1 MVMIALCVR
10 HAAPRLAALAALTLI
25 GACGGDT
32 ARNFGFTRDPPDEFQ
47 VTTRAPLSM
56 PPSLNDLPTP
66 RPGATRPQEVSQ
78 RQAAEAALAPS
89 GVLAGS
95 RAAARRSSAESAL
108 LSQAG
113 PAANDD
119 IRRRVDE
126 ESLRLDRTDRGLM
139 DRLMFWREP
148 DPPGTP
154 VDARRESQRLRENA
168 ALGREATEGE
178 TPVIQPERAQ
188 NPMARTWQALIG
200 TGGLLNPSR

>member
-1 MVMIALCVR
+1 MCPRRAPL
-10 HAAPRLAALAALTLI
+10 AAPPLAALATLLALSGC
-25 GACGGDT
+25 GADT

-56 PPSLNDLPTP
+56 PPSLTELPTP
-66 RPGATRPQEVSQ
+66 RPGAVRPQELTQ

-89 GVLAGS
+89 AALGTGRGS
-95 RAAARRSSAESAL
+95 RPSSGESAL

-113 PAANDD
+113 PSSADD

-126 ESLRLDRTDRGLM
+126 ESLRLERTDRRLV

-154 VDARRESQRLRENA
+154 VDANREARRLRENS
-168 ALGREATEGE
+168 ALGRDPTDGE
-178 TPVIQPERAQ
+178 TPVVQPTRSG
-188 NPMARTWQALIG
+188 NPVTR
-200 TGGLLNPSR
+200 LLESIF